1 LRRWYKEFSARM
13 LARIFSR
20 HDAEYIPS
28 GRVAVFAVLL
38 IAALMVVVAL
48 VMTEASSAGA
58 ALQP

>member
-1 LRRWYKEFSARM
+1 M

-48 VMTEASSAGA
+48 VMTEASSAAA